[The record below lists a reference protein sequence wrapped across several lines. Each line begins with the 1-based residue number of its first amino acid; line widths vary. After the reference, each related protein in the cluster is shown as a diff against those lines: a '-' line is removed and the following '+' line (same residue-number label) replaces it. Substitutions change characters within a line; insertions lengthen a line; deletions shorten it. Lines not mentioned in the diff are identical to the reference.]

1 MSVVGVQSRHSACT
15 GYDAITTCRV
25 PDVVQPANA
34 ALQSGDRLARRAGWA
49 PDRQRTADALRSI
62 GARSPWTLAL
72 LLYGSLGRA
81 SQLAQP
87 AFRGSI
93 GFRGRLGLPAHNLSK
108 RSEKLTRQFLRRSID
123 QPLAKLR
130 QLAADLGVDLIMQDR
145 DLRAFV
151 FQPNGGAAL

>member
-1 MSVVGVQSRHSACT
+1 MSVVGVQSRHSACP

-25 PDVVQPANA
+25 PDAVQRANA
-34 ALQSGDRLARRAGWA
+34 APQSRDQWSDVLDGPRIGSA
-49 PDRQRTADALRSI
+49 PLTRCAASGTRST
-62 GARSPWTLAL
+62 WTLAL

-108 RSEKLTRQFLRRSID
+108 RSEKLTRQFLRR
-123 QPLAKLR
+123 
-130 QLAADLGVDLIMQDR
+130 
-145 DLRAFV
+145 
-151 FQPNGGAAL
+151 

>member
-1 MSVVGVQSRHSACT
+1 MSVVGVQSRHSACP

-34 ALQSGDRLARRAGWA
+34 ALQSRDPLGRRARGA
-49 PDRQRTADALRSI
+49 RDRQRTADALRSI
-62 GARSPWTLAL
+62 GARSTWTLAL

-93 GFRGRLGLPAHNLSK
+93 RLPRARRVPPPHTPSNGAKNPP
-108 RSEKLTRQFLRRSID
+108 RQFLR
-123 QPLAKLR
+123 L
-130 QLAADLGVDLIMQDR
+130 
-145 DLRAFV
+145 
-151 FQPNGGAAL
+151 

>member
-1 MSVVGVQSRHSACT
+1 MSVVGVQSRHSACP

-34 ALQSGDRLARRAGWA
+34 ALQSRDPLARRARWA

-93 GFRGRLGLPAHNLSK
+93 AFPRRLAPPAHYLS
-108 RSEKLTRQFLRRSID
+108 TRNPHLPPHF
-123 QPLAKLR
+123 
-130 QLAADLGVDLIMQDR
+130 
-145 DLRAFV
+145 
-151 FQPNGGAAL
+151 